1 MTMEF
6 HIVLKNAG
14 RYPVAGKSR
23 VPDLS
28 NLPRAGVKVR
38 LEDLGSPRAD
48 ELISDR
54 PLVRGKKVR
63 KVVPS
68 GCAGFS

>member
-14 RYPVAGKSR
+14 RYPLAGKSR
-23 VPDLS
+23 APDLS

-38 LEDLGSPRAD
+38 LEEP
-48 ELISDR
+48 I
-54 PLVRGKKVR
+54 
-63 KVVPS
+63 
-68 GCAGFS
+68 